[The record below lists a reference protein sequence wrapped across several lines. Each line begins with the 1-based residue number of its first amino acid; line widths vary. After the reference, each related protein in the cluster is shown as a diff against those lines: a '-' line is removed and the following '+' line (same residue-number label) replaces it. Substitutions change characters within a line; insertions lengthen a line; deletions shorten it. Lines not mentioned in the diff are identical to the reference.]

1 MPTGAGVGSSYTA
14 GMPSSRKPRSSA
26 AREVHPSLAPYRQK
40 ERGER
45 LQKVLADAGVAAR
58 RECEKLII
66 EGAVTV
72 NGKTIDTLP
81 AWADPKVDRIEVFGK
96 PLRPAEEHVYV
107 MLFKPRGTVCT
118 NSDPEGR
125 PRAIDL
131 VNHPARA
138 RLYCVGRLDLDA
150 SGLLIL
156 TNDGEFAN
164 RLTHP
169 RYEVTKGY
177 EVTLDGRLDPEAI
190 AQIERRIFAAGA
202 SGRGKDAADADHRSS
217 LQLVK
222 VDAEKSVVHLELC
235 EHRNLQIKD
244 LMLSLGHPVKKMRR
258 TSFGPLKLKGLAVGE
273 WRELAGREIE
283 MLRRA
288 SRGLPTGGAEGAEK
302 PARPAGRERPRADL
316 LRTPKVAGAGLPAK
330 KGDRTNARDV
340 KTRGVTTAAT
350 RGPRATGQS
359 GAEARGFEQRGF
371 EARGS
376 EARGSEAR
384 GAEPRGPHAR
394 GSQSRG
400 SEARHSAPR
409 GSDRARVGTGKH
421 TPVKPAAV
429 ARPIMHP
436 AAKAAAAAAA
446 ATAKPARASASAQ
459 GFRKS
464 AGGAPAGARPGG
476 KAGGF
481 KSGSPKAGGFT
492 GGSSRDGSPRSSA
505 PSAGSFK
512 GSSSRPGSFKP
523 SGGKPSGG
531 RPTGG
536 KPGSFKS
543 GGGKP
548 GSFKSGSFKTGPAKS
563 GARAGGPRRERRP

>member
-1 MPTGAGVGSSYTA
+1 
-14 GMPSSRKPRSSA
+14 MPSSRKPRSSA
-26 AREVHPSLAPYRQK
+26 AREVHPSLAQYRQK

-81 AWADPKVDRIEVFGK
+81 AWADPKADRIEVFGK

-190 AQIERRIFAAGA
+190 AQIERRIFAASAG
-202 SGRGKDAADADHRSS
+202 SRGKDATGADHRSS

-222 VDAEKSVVHLELC
+222 TDAEKSVVHLELC

-273 WRELAGREIE
+273 WRELTGREIE

-288 SRGLPTGGAEGAEK
+288 SRGLPTSGADGAST
-302 PARPAGRERPRADL
+302 PARRAGRERPRADL
-316 LRTPKVAGAGLPAK
+316 LRTPKVAGAGGPAK

-350 RGPRATGQS
+350 RGPRATGRS

-371 EARGS
+371 EARGF
-376 EARGSEAR
+376 EARGFETRGFETRGFETRGSEAR
-384 GAEPRGPHAR
+384 G
-394 GSQSRG
+394 
-400 SEARHSAPR
+400 SAPR
-409 GSDRARVGTGKH
+409 GSDRARGGTGKQ
-421 TPVKPAAV
+421 TPVKPAAE

-446 ATAKPARASASAQ
+446 AAAATAKPTRASAGTQAV
-459 GFRKS
+459 RKS

-481 KSGSPKAGGFT
+481 KSGGFKSGAPKAGGFT

-512 GSSSRPGSFKP
+512 GGSSRPGSFKP

-536 KPGSFKS
+536 KPGAFKS

-563 GARAGGPRRERRP
+563 GARGGGPRRERRP